1 MNIEK
6 LINQIKLRPEMF
18 VRENY
23 DFINILNFIY
33 GFETAKFIYN
43 LQDEVDK
50 AYNDCFFAFVKN
62 ELEKK
67 YSVILKPCTE
77 YGDLICQVHNG
88 SKQQID
94 EFFELSD
101 IFFQKVKNRNTL

>member
-23 DFINILNFIY
+23 NLTNILNYIY
-33 GFETAKFIYN
+33 GFQAAKFVYH

-50 AYNDCFFAFVKN
+50 AYNDNFFEFVKN

-67 YSVILKPCTE
+67 YCVILNPCSE
-77 YGDLICQVHNG
+77 YGDLICQVHDEA
-88 SKQQID
+88 KQQID
-94 EFFELSD
+94 EFFELSEK
-101 IFFQKVKNRNTL
+101 FFREIIKE